1 MGDLF
6 RLTTGP
12 TRVTATGAQA
22 LEEAQQVTSYK
33 GFDLLVQVYELSG
46 GGGESI
52 TVRVETSMQNK
63 SGDSA
68 LWKTLGTF
76 TAVTAAN
83 TTEVLS
89 ITSGVLQYV
98 RWYATINANTTSA
111 TFEVTGV
118 ARAG

>member
-12 TRVTATGAQA
+12 TRVTATGAQE
-22 LEEAQQVTSYK
+22 LKEAQQVTAYK

-46 GGGESI
+46 SGGESV
-52 TVRVETSMQNK
+52 TVRVETSMQNL
-63 SGDSA
+63 SSDAA

-83 TTEVLS
+83 TTETLS

-98 RWYATINANTTSA
+98 RFHATINANTTST

-118 ARAG
+118 ARSG